1 MPSLGTKTQYL
12 NRVSNNNPAMKYK
25 DIKLRA
31 LEPEDLE
38 LLYNWENNLSYWVIS
53 NTVSPFSKYT
63 LKRYVENSHKSIYE
77 TSQLRLMIDHIGD
90 KVSIGTIDIF
100 DFDPFHKRAGLGIL
114 IANDEYRRKGYA
126 TMALTCLIDYCFKT
140 LQLHQLYC
148 NILANNHESIELFR
162 KIGFSECGVKK
173 EWIKVADGYI
183 DEHMFQLINP
193 KKHQ

>member
-1 MPSLGTKTQYL
+1 
-12 NRVSNNNPAMKYK
+12 MKYE
-25 DIKLRA
+25 DIRLRA

-77 TSQLRLMIDHIGD
+77 AGQLRLMIDHISD

-100 DFDPFHKRAGLGIL
+100 DFDPFHMRAGLGIL
-114 IANDEYRRKGYA
+114 IANEEYRRKGYA
-126 TMALTCLIDYCFKT
+126 TMALTCLADYCFKT

-148 NILANNHESIELFR
+148 NILANNYESIELFR
-162 KIGFSECGVKK
+162 KIGFTEAGVKK
-173 EWIKVADGYI
+173 DWIKTSDGYI
-183 DEHMFQLINP
+183 DEYMFQLLNTKEKSI
-193 KKHQ
+193 

>member
-1 MPSLGTKTQYL
+1 
-12 NRVSNNNPAMKYK
+12 MKFK

-38 LLYNWENNLSYWVIS
+38 LLYNWENNLSYWVVS

-77 TSQLRLMIDHIGD
+77 TGQLRLMIDHIED

-100 DFDPFHKRAGLGIL
+100 DFDPFHMRAGLGIL
-114 IANDEYRRKGYA
+114 IANEDYRRKGYA

-148 NILANNHESIELFR
+148 SILSTNYESIELFR
-162 KIGFSECGVKK
+162 KIGFEPAGIKK
-173 EWIKVADGYI
+173 DWIKTSDGYL
-183 DEHMFQLINP
+183 DEHMFQYVNP
-193 KKHQ
+193 KK

>member
-1 MPSLGTKTQYL
+1 MQFKEI
-12 NRVSNNNPAMKYK
+12 R
-25 DIKLRA
+25 LRA

-38 LLYNWENNLSYWVIS
+38 LLYSWENNETNWAIS

-77 TSQLRLMIDHIGD
+77 TGQIRLMIDHIPD
-90 KVSIGTIDIF
+90 NKTIGTIDVF

-114 IANDEYRRKGYA
+114 IADENYRRKGNA

-148 NILANNHESIELFR
+148 NILDNNCGSIDLF
-162 KIGFSECGVKK
+162 KKQGFVECGIKK
-173 EWIKVADGYI
+173 EWIKISDGFQN
-183 DEHMFQLINP
+183 ELMFQLLN
-193 KKHQ
+193 HNN

>member
-1 MPSLGTKTQYL
+1 
-12 NRVSNNNPAMKYK
+12 MKYK

-38 LLYNWENNLSYWVIS
+38 LLYNWENNLSYWIIS

-77 TSQLRLMIDHIGD
+77 TGQLRLMIDLINE

-114 IANDEYRRKGYA
+114 IANEEYRRKGYA
-126 TMALTCLIDYCFKT
+126 TMALTCLVDYCFKT

-148 NILANNHESIELFR
+148 NILTNNCESIDLF
-162 KIGFSECGVKK
+162 KKMGFVETGVKK
-173 EWIKVADGYI
+173 EWIKTSDGYL
-183 DEHMFQLINP
+183 DEHMFQLISP
-193 KKHQ
+193 KVI